1 MSYRS
6 EQTYAGPNHTTQITY
21 EEAVGDNDD
30 IKNNN
35 ATATTTTNNNN
46 DKDKTTT
53 KTNKLGTKI
62 IKFQFSSSAGA
73 GSGLFHSYR
82 HERRREEER
91 VKKMVEEKEKERRTG
106 KTLVLGHTSL
116 SAAKSSENV
125 VAGGCENKKSDL
137 RSLGA
142 SSTLASRAPAR
153 PYSAKSPTDFGEVV
167 VRRACCGK
175 VSA

>member
-30 IKNNN
+30 VKNNN
-35 ATATTTTNNNN
+35 ATATTTTTNN

-73 GSGLFHSYR
+73 EVVYFIHIG
-82 HERRREEER
+82 
-91 VKKMVEEKEKERRTG
+91 M
-106 KTLVLGHTSL
+106 
-116 SAAKSSENV
+116 NV
-125 VAGGCENKKSDL
+125 VGRKN
-137 RSLGA
+137 
-142 SSTLASRAPAR
+142 
-153 PYSAKSPTDFGEVV
+153 V
-167 VRRACCGK
+167 
-175 VSA
+175 